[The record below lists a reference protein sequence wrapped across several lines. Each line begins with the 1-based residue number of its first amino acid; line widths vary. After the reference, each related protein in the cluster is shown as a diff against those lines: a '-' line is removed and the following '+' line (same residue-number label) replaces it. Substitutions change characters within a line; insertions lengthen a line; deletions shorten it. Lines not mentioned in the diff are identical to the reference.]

1 MINPVI
7 YRLVEVAHDEYN
19 RQRQAYRVEQSAA
32 IDISSS
38 TELLA
43 PSKSH

>member
-19 RQRQAYRVEQSAA
+19 RQRQAYRA
-32 IDISSS
+32 
-38 TELLA
+38 EL
-43 PSKSH
+43 SQGCDRQ